1 MARADRDKMDS
12 DDALIMPVMK
22 IEIDVAEEPPVC
34 WKTVKDEPGKR
45 GTGLLLHFQ

>member
-1 MARADRDKMDS
+1 MDS
-12 DDALIMPVMK
+12 DDALVMPILK

-45 GTGLLLHFQ
+45 GTSDWPLASFSV